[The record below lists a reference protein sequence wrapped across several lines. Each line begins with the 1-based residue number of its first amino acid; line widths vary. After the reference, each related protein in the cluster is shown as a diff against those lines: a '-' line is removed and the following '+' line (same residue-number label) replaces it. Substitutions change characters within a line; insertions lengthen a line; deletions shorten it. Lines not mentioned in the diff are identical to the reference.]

1 MEAYESGRPMYFA
14 TPPVNLIR
22 AYHASLL
29 RITKSIPSLEDRFK
43 FHKETSERVKRA
55 ALELGLKQV
64 PVDSSLAANG
74 MSAVRLAGRF
84 HCASG
89 ANAV

>member
-29 RITKSIPSLEDRFK
+29 RITKSSPSLEDRFK
-43 FHKETSERVKRA
+43 LHREASDRVKRA
-55 ALELGLKQV
+55 ALDLGLKQV
-64 PVDSSLAANG
+64 PLDGSIAANG
-74 MSAVRLAGRF
+74 MSAVCL
-84 HCASG
+84 
-89 ANAV
+89 